1 MSQAV
6 PSIMV
11 QSWPW
16 SNQTKIILVLKKSP
30 WPPNLDSRVV
40 KKQKLCS
47 DEFTG
52 YDDAINI
59 RSRDFDKSDT
69 PFQQG

>member
-1 MSQAV
+1 
-6 PSIMV
+6 MV
-11 QSWPW
+11 TPW
-16 SNQTKIILVLKKSP
+16 
-30 WPPNLDSRVV
+30 
-40 KKQKLCS
+40 LCS

-52 YDDAINI
+52 YDDALNI

>member
-1 MSQAV
+1 MSQVV
-6 PSIMV
+6 PSVMI

-16 SNQTKIILVLKKSP
+16 SSQTKIILVLKKSP
-30 WPPNLDSRVV
+30 WSPNMVTPW
-40 KKQKLCS
+40 LCS

-52 YDDAINI
+52 YDDATNI